1 MLNTRA
7 SGVLMPVSS
16 LPSHFGIGVLGEE
29 TKRFIRKIKN
39 MGFSYWQVLP
49 LNPPDFYGSPYAS
62 DAAFALSFLY
72 IDPQGLVRDGL
83 VKETDIERS
92 VYYGSP
98 YTADYE
104 FVAKSRE
111 ELLRLAYG
119 SITEALRG
127 KIEDFCAENQWCGS
141 YSLFMAAKKKFG
153 NKPWY
158 EWDESFARFESA
170 VKHADALAEEQDF
183 YKFVQYTAFSQWRA
197 IKQYANE
204 NGVKILGDMPIYV
217 SMDSADVW
225 ANRGLFELDDRSFIR
240 KRVSGVP
247 PDYFSEDGQ
256 LWGNPLYNWVA
267 MEKDNYR
274 WWCERIRASLKLY
287 DTVRIDHFR
296 AFASYW
302 AIPAESKT
310 AKTGEWADGPKMKLF
325 DAVKKE
331 LGEVPIVAEDLGVF
345 GEDVVKLLEDTQ
357 FPGMRVI
364 QFGFDPGGD
373 STHLPHNYPQ
383 NTVAYVGTHDNN
395 TLLAWLWE
403 ASPQERKFALDYC
416 GFEGENW
423 GGGGYH
429 SPSCRK
435 IIETVWR
442 SSAKLAVISFQDMC
456 GFGADARMNV
466 PGRAF
471 GNWQFRTTEDTINQM
486 DSVYYR
492 QLNDLFR
499 RTN

>member
-7 SGVLMPVSS
+7 SGVLMHLSS
-16 LPSHFGIGVLGEE
+16 LPSPYGIGVIGEE
-29 TKRFIRKIKN
+29 TKRFIRKIKD

-62 DAAFALSFLY
+62 NAAFAISYLF
-72 IDPQGLVRDGL
+72 IDPRGLVRDRL
-83 VKETDIERS
+83 VKEDELSRS
-92 VYYGSP
+92 LYHGSP
-98 YTADYE
+98 YTADFE
-104 FVAKSRE
+104 FAANSRL
-111 ELLRLAYG
+111 ELLKLAY
-119 SITEALRG
+119 SRISPEMHK
-127 KIEDFCAENQWCGS
+127 KIEEFCNAHHWCEAYTLYG
-141 YSLFMAAKKKFG
+141 AAKERFG
-153 NKPWY
+153 GKPWY
-158 EWDESFARFESA
+158 EWDEPFARYETA
-170 VKHADALAEEQDF
+170 VQHADELKAAQDF
-183 YKFVQYTAFSQWRA
+183 FKFVQYTAFTQWRE

-217 SMDSADVW
+217 SFDSADVW
-225 ANRGLFELDDRSFIR
+225 ENRHLFEIDDRTFIR

-256 LWGNPLYNWVA
+256 LWGNPLYDWVA

-274 WWCERIRASLKLY
+274 WWCERIRAALQLY

-302 AIPAESKT
+302 AVPADSDT
-310 AKTGEWADGPKMKLF
+310 AKNGVWEKGPGKALF
-325 DAVKKE
+325 DAVENE

-345 GEDVVKLLEDTQ
+345 GEDVVKLLEDTK

-364 QFGFDPGGD
+364 QFGFEPDAD
-373 STHLPHNYPQ
+373 STHLPHNYPR
-383 NTVAYVGTHDNN
+383 NSLAYVGTHDNN

-403 ASPQERKFALDYC
+403 ADDYHRRFALDYC
-416 GFEGENW
+416 GFTGDNW
-423 GGGGYH
+423 GEGGFH

-442 SSAKLAVISFQDMC
+442 SHAAVAIISYQDLC
-456 GFGADARMNV
+456 GFGSDARMNV

-471 GNWQFRTTEDTINQM
+471 GNWQFRTTEDMIAQIDTEYYKKIN
-486 DSVYYR
+486 R
-492 QLNDLFR
+492 IFKR
-499 RTN
+499 